1 MKKYVKPRHF
11 DRNLII
17 IGAGSAGLT
26 SAYLGAAL
34 RAKVTLIEKSRMGG
48 DCLNT
53 GCVPSKALIRSAKI
67 LALAK
72 RAQTFGFNRVD
83 VDFDFARVMERTQRI
98 IKTVAPHDSVER
110 YTNLGVECIRG
121 EAKISTPYSVEVN
134 GITLTTRNI
143 IIATGSSPVLPSIPG
158 IERVGYLTTDTIWD
172 IRTLPNRLVVLGG
185 GPVGCELSQCFS
197 RFGSKVTLVEMQPRI
212 MYREDPD
219 VSDIVT
225 REFMEEGIKVMTNHR
240 VISFSYTNNSKNMIC
255 THDGEQI
262 SIDFDELLVASGRK
276 PDTGGLG
283 LEDLGVTLL
292 KSGRIKT
299 NRYLQTVYPSIYA
312 CGDVT
317 GAFAFTHMAAH
328 QAWYAVFN
336 CLFGGVKKLKAD
348 MSIVPWA
355 TFTEPEVARVGLNE
369 TEAAAKQIP
378 CEITRYGID
387 ELDRAIVDDEARGI
401 VKVLTVPGKDKI
413 LGATIVGEHAG
424 ELIGEYISAMRHGLG
439 LNRILATIHIYP
451 TMAEANKYAAGLWRR
466 QHTPDLLLRLAEWFH
481 SRRRG

>member
-11 DRNLII
+11 DQNLII

-34 RAKVTLIEKSRMGG
+34 RAKVTLIEKNRMGG

-72 RAQTFGFNRVD
+72 RAETFGFNRMD
-83 VDFDFARVMERTQRI
+83 VDFDFARVMERSQRI
-98 IKTVAPHDSVER
+98 IKTIAPHDSMER
-110 YTNLGVECIRG
+110 YTNLGVDCIHG
-121 EAKISTPYSVEVN
+121 EAKITTPYSVEVN
-134 GITLTTRNI
+134 GRTLTTRNI
-143 IIATGSSPVLPSIPG
+143 IIATGSSPVLPSITG

-185 GPVGCELSQCFS
+185 GPVGCELSQCFR

-219 VSDIVT
+219 VSDIIT
-225 REFMEEGIKVMTNHR
+225 GKFMEEGIKVMTNHR
-240 VISFSYTNNSKNMIC
+240 VISFSYTNKNKNMIC
-255 THDGEQI
+255 MHDGEQI
-262 SIDFDELLVASGRK
+262 SIEFDELLLASGRK
-276 PDTGGLG
+276 PDTGGFG
-283 LEDLGVTLL
+283 LEDLGIPLHE
-292 KSGRIKT
+292 SGGIKT
-299 NRYLQTVYPSIYA
+299 DGYLQTAYPSIYA

-317 GAFAFTHMAAH
+317 GSYQFTHMAAH

-336 CLFGGVKKLKAD
+336 SLFGGLKKLKAD

-369 TEAAAKQIP
+369 TEAAARQIP
-378 CEITRYGID
+378 CEITHYGID
-387 ELDRAIVDDEARGI
+387 ELDRSIVDDAAVGF
-401 VKVLTVPGKDKI
+401 VKVLTVPGKDQI

-439 LNRILATIHIYP
+439 LNKILATIHIYP

-466 QHTPDLLLRLAEWFH
+466 QHTPDFLLWLVERFHEW
-481 SRRRG
+481 RRG